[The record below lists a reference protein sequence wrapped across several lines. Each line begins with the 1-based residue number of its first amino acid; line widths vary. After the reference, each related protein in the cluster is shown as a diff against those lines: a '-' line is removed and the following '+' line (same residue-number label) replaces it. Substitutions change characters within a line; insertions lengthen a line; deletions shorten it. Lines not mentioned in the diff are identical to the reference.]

1 MSAPRAIGGTG
12 PEAAGVTNEIAAS
25 RRWVFIT
32 WYPYCRRSDALG
44 EQLGAPSYL
53 VHFLRFKTPW
63 LAPFKYVLQTLKT
76 LWILLRERPHGVL
89 VASPPVVAP
98 LVIWMGSL
106 LLRYQFIIDAHS
118 GAFQHARWNWALPLQ
133 RFLSRHA
140 VATVV
145 TNAPMAASVRSW
157 GGRAEMVQD
166 LALNL
171 DPAGARVRR
180 GDFHVVFICTYS
192 VDEPVDAVVEAAR
205 RLPGVHFSF
214 TGDPSY
220 APRTFRDHLPPN
232 VHTTGFI
239 PDTDYLALLRG
250 ADAILVLT
258 LEDNT
263 MQRGGYE
270 AVSLEKPLIT
280 SHWQLLQEVFSRG
293 TVHVD
298 NSPEAIVKA
307 VERIRR
313 DPDTFMREMRSLR
326 QSRAVVSATQVAG
339 LRRLCQ
345 APAGDGS
352 EA

>member
-1 MSAPRAIGGTG
+1 MNAPRALGSTRPGIADADAGF
-12 PEAAGVTNEIAAS
+12 AAP

-53 VHFLRFKTPW
+53 VHYLRFKSPA
-63 LAPFKYVLQTLKT
+63 LAPFKYVLQTLKS
-76 LWILLRERPHGVL
+76 LWILTRERPDGVL

-106 LLRYQFIIDAHS
+106 LLGYRFIVDAHS
-118 GAFQHARWNWALPLQ
+118 GAFQHARWNWSLPLQ
-133 RFLSRHA
+133 RFLSRRA
-140 VATVV
+140 EATIV
-145 TNAPMAASVRSW
+145 TNNHMANEVRSW
-157 GGRAEMVQD
+157 GGRAELVQD

-180 GDFHVVFICTYS
+180 DAFHVVFICTYS

-205 RLPGVHFSF
+205 RLPGVQFSF

-220 APRTFRDHLPPN
+220 APRAFRDGLPPN
-232 VHTTGFI
+232 VHLTGFI
-239 PDTDYLALLRG
+239 PDADYLALLRG

-280 SHWQLLQEVFSRG
+280 SRWPLLQEVFSRG

-298 NSPEAIVKA
+298 NSPQAIVDA

-313 DPDTFMREMRSLR
+313 DPGTFGQEMRALR
-326 QSRAVVSATQVAG
+326 QSRAVVAAAQVAR
-339 LRRLCQ
+339 LSRLCQ
-345 APAGDGS
+345 APGLGGRES
-352 EA
+352 